1 MGEPP
6 SEGGGSNLNV
16 TPIHWKGRV
25 LEMPNIHLFSRNIP
39 MFCQVVDGC
48 IPIFVGDMAAKRRQ
62 KVKPRAVFTFKANP
76 IASNLPSKR
85 EKFNVTKTRISYP
98 KKNLVRWPSKS
109 SNRHFPNPI
118 KHLLKIPV
126 HVFTTM
132 FFTRKKKK
140 LPSKNPI
147 DPSKSGK
154 SYEKNPMEISQA
166 PNGNGSKGGRHEA
179 RLQRRR
185 RRLRGQEGE
194 DAGLGAFAHGAH
206 AAHLGK
212 KKICWGCIDVYGD
225 IIYVIYVIY
234 IYVYIYTC
242 MCIYAFVICIL
253 LHYLICFVEGDV

>member
-6 SEGGGSNLNV
+6 SDGGGSNLNV
-16 TPIHWKGRV
+16 TPTIHWKGRI

-48 IPIFVGDMAAKRRQ
+48 IPIFVGDMAAKRIQ
-62 KVKPRAVFTFKANP
+62 KLKPRAVFTFKQNP

-98 KKNLVRWPSKS
+98 KKYLVRWALKS

-118 KHLLKIPV
+118 KHLLKIPE
-126 HVFTTM
+126 HFFTTM
-132 FFTRKKKK
+132 FFTSIK

-147 DPSKSGK
+147 DPSKSHGKILWKIIKKTGK
-154 SYEKNPMEISQA
+154 SHPNPYGNSQA
-166 PNGNGSKGGRHEA
+166 PNGNGPKGGRHEA

-206 AAHLGK
+206 AAHLREG
-212 KKICWGCIDVYGD
+212 CWDLLRVYRCKA
-225 IIYVIYVIY
+225 ILYMSYIY
-234 IYVYIYTC
+234 IYKNMYVYILY
-242 MCIYAFVICIL
+242 I
-253 LHYLICFVEGDV
+253 